1 MKKKI
6 MLLFNKLLQLIK
18 PMKKI
23 SFDWKF
29 YIETHKDLRE
39 AGIDTEEKAIAHWK
53 KFGRREGRIYCVGT
67 NTQVPEV
74 QLVPEV
80 QQDDS
85 QLLKLEPVVE
95 PTPEPVVEPT
105 PEPVVVEEKTEE
117 TEEVEEGEETEEVE
131 EGEETEE
138 VEEGE
143 ETEYEEEEETEE
155 EEEEFDDKENVVE
168 REIVIN

>member
-1 MKKKI
+1 MI
-6 MLLFNKLLQLIK
+6 LFNKLLQLIK

-53 KFGRREGRIYCVGT
+53 KFGRREGRIFCSDKKEPVSE
-67 NTQVPEV
+67 EV
-74 QLVPEV
+74 N
-80 QQDDS
+80 DS

-105 PEPVVVEEKTEE
+105 PEPVVEQTPEPVVEPTPEPVVEPVAEEEEPEE
-117 TEEVEEGEETEEVE
+117 TEEGEETEEP
-131 EGEETEE
+131 
-138 VEEGE
+138 EEGE
-143 ETEYEEEEETEE
+143 ETEYEEETEEE